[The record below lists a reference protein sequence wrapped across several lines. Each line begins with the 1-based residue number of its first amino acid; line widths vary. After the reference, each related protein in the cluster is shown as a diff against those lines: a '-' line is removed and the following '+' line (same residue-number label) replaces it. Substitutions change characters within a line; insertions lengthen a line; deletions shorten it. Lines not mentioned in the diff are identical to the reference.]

1 MSFVAG
7 VGWVEM
13 NQTKVESTE
22 LDRTIL
28 LEHERLVHL
37 CLQLT
42 GDPDVAEDLAQE
54 TLLEAWRNK
63 HKLYD
68 PQGLPQWLSAIAR
81 RVCLCWLRGLERE
94 RSRLMLSSLDD
105 GSLSV
110 DQLALLAEPYDLET
124 ELEHQEL
131 LELLDRAFGLL
142 SPQVRQVL
150 IERYVHE
157 SPNAEIAARMGLSK
171 GAVAMRLS
179 RGKSKLRM
187 LLRRLAL
194 TPRPPLPSSDGRGGV
209 AQRRG

>member
-1 MSFVAG
+1 
-7 VGWVEM
+7 
-13 NQTKVESTE
+13 
-22 LDRTIL
+22 
-28 LEHERLVHL
+28 
-37 CLQLT
+37 
-42 GDPDVAEDLAQE
+42 
-54 TLLEAWRNK
+54 
-63 HKLYD
+63 
-68 PQGLPQWLSAIAR
+68 
-81 RVCLCWLRGLERE
+81 
-94 RSRLMLSSLDD
+94 MLSSLDD

-110 DQLALLAEPYDLET
+110 DQLVLLAEPYDLET

-187 LLRRLAL
+187 LLRRLA
-194 TPRPPLPSSDGRGGV
+194 RV
-209 AQRRG
+209 